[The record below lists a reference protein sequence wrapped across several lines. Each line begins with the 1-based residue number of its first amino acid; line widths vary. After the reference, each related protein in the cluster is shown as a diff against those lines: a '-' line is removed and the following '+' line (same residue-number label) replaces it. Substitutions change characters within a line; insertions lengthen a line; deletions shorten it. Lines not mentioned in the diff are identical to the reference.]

1 MSNLID
7 ITTANLDELLGA
19 ITIDA
24 ADVAEALNDAGIAA
38 KVVWAYGDD
47 GRVDAS
53 GITIIVQNGT
63 ASVAKA
69 SKSKVG
75 HGAARL
81 ASHALYADQ
90 PLNGTQRREFEQEME
105 NEHGITILS
114 TEKKH
119 HAQ

>member
-7 ITTANLDELLGA
+7 ITTANLDDLLGE
-19 ITIDA
+19 ITLDA
-24 ADVAEALNDAGIAA
+24 ADVAEALNNAGIAA

-47 GRVDAS
+47 GRVDAA

-75 HGAARL
+75 HGAGRL
-81 ASHALYADQ
+81 ASHALYPA
-90 PLNGTQRREFEQEME
+90 PVANASVEAIEAVIATL
-105 NEHGITILS
+105 
-114 TEKKH
+114 
-119 HAQ
+119 

>member
-24 ADVAEALNDAGIAA
+24 ADVAEALNNAGIAA

-63 ASVAKA
+63 ASVAKS

-81 ASHALYADQ
+81 ASHALYPA
-90 PLNGTQRREFEQEME
+90 PVANASVEAIEAVLAA
-105 NEHGITILS
+105 L
-114 TEKKH
+114 
-119 HAQ
+119 